1 MIFIRFFIKRSHRL
15 SSNIFFIDIVGKLA
29 IGLEILEDVLRAIPI
44 SAILF

>member
-15 SSNIFFIDIVGKLA
+15 SSKTFFIDIVGKLA
-29 IGLEILEDVLRAIPI
+29 IELEILEDVLRVIPI